1 MVIESS
7 RPFRLC
13 ATGNDIKGD
22 EETSEV
28 LTEMNEKDRNNR

>member
-22 EETSEV
+22 ENVRCADGDE
-28 LTEMNEKDRNNR
+28 